1 MKHNFLFFTLTFLTI
16 ATNAQPGYW
25 QQHVDYK
32 MEVEV
37 TPANHQYT
45 GTQTLV
51 YTNNSPDTLHQVFYH
66 LYPNAFQ
73 PGSMMDVRSQNI
85 PDPDR
90 RIGKRIA
97 NLKEN
102 EIGYLRVNGLTQNGL
117 PVFYD
122 VQGTVLQA
130 KLAQPILPG
139 EKATFELQFIGQ
151 VPVQIRRS
159 GRNNKEEIDYTMTQ
173 WYPKMAAYDRQ
184 GWHPDQ
190 YVGREFYG
198 EFGTFDVKITLPA
211 NYVVGGTGVLQNP
224 EVENPEALKGKKK
237 ISQTAKKTWHF
248 VAENVHDF
256 AWAADPDFV
265 HEQFTL
271 PSGTQIHLYYNPKTA
286 RVENW
291 QKSRPDIEKFF
302 AFMAEKFGPY
312 AYPQFSLIQGGDG
325 GMEYPMC
332 TMMLGSG
339 KSYKGFFGLFVHEA
353 AHNWFYGMLGSNEQ
367 RYPWMDEGFTSFAEE
382 EAMNFIFKEGK
393 YNAHLSGFGNYKM
406 ADSLGILEPL
416 ATPADYFERNMLY
429 SLSAYSRGELFL
441 MQLQYIVGEDASWR
455 SMQKFYTLW
464 HFKHPTPEDF
474 LKVVEDESG
483 LQLDWF
489 YSRWVYTTKATDYA
503 IKSTETMG
511 PSTRVILQN
520 LGTRPMPVDVM
531 VTLKNGS
538 QQFYTIPL
546 RSMYGAKEQ
555 APYTNLPPWPW
566 TNPTYELFV
575 PFILEDIDSITL
587 DPWQQSCD
595 INTRNNHWVKP

>member
-1 MKHNFLFFTLTFLTI
+1 MKHNFLFLSLTFFALA
-16 ATNAQPGYW
+16 ATAQNGYW
-25 QQHVDYK
+25 QQHANYK
-32 MEVEV
+32 MEVEL

-45 GTQTLV
+45 GKQTVV
-51 YTNNSPDTLHQVFYH
+51 YTNNSPDTLRQVFLH

-73 PGSMMDVRSQNI
+73 PGSMMDVRSQNM

-90 RIGKRIA
+90 RVGNRIS

-102 EIGYLRVNGLTQNGL
+102 EIGFLRVNGLMQDGL
-117 PVFYD
+117 PVFYE
-122 VQGTVLQA
+122 VHGTVLQA
-130 KLAQPILPG
+130 KPAHAILPG
-139 EKATFELQFIGQ
+139 ETTTFTLEFVGQ

-159 GRNNKEEIDYTMTQ
+159 GRNNKEDIDYTMTQ
-173 WYPKMAAYDRQ
+173 WYPKMAAYDRH

-190 YVGREFYG
+190 YIGREFYG
-198 EFGTFDVKITLPA
+198 VFGTFDVKITLPA

-224 EVENPEALKGKKK
+224 EVDQNERSKTEEKL
-237 ISQTAKKTWHF
+237 SQTKTKTWHF

-265 HEQFTL
+265 HEQFSL
-271 PSGTQIHLYYNPKTA
+271 SSGTNIHLYYNPKTA
-286 RVENW
+286 YVENW
-291 QKSRPDIEKFF
+291 QKCRPDVEKFF
-302 AFMAEKFGPY
+302 AFMAEKFGAY

-382 EAMNFIFKEGK
+382 EAMNFIFKEGR
-393 YNAHLSGFGNYKM
+393 YNPHLSASGSYKM

-416 ATPADYFERNMLY
+416 ATPADYFDRNMMY

-441 MQLQYIVGEDASWR
+441 MQLQYIVGEDAFWR
-455 SMQKFYTLW
+455 GMQKFYTQW
-464 HFKHPTPEDF
+464 RFKHPTPEDF
-474 LKVVEDESG
+474 LKVLEDESG

-489 YSRWVYTTKATDYA
+489 YSRWVYTIKATDYTL
-503 IKSTETMG
+503 KSVETMG
-511 PSTRVILQN
+511 PSTRVIIEN
-520 LGTRPMPVDVM
+520 LGKRPMPVDVM

-546 RSMYGAKEQ
+546 VSMYGAKEQ

-566 TNPTYELFV
+566 TNPTYTLFV

-595 INTRNNHWVKP
+595 INTRNNHWVKR